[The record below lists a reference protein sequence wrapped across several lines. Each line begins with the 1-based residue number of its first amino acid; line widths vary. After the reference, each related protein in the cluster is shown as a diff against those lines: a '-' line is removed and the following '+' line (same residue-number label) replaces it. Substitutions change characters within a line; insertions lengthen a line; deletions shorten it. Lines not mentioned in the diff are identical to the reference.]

1 MSARVNTVSINSQF
15 DGGAIEVLAASDPAN
30 IRLALRPDNAAD
42 FKQWFYFRVLSPV
55 GQPLVMQIE
64 NAAEA
69 AYPNG
74 WPGYQAVA
82 SHDRQ
87 TWFRVPSRYEQGML
101 KIEYT
106 PTQATTWFSYFEPY
120 SWERHLNLLA
130 WAQAQPDVQLTDVG
144 LTVQGRP
151 LSMLRIGTPAAHKK
165 RVWVIA
171 RQHPG
176 ETMAEWFVEG
186 LLEKLCAVHPQ
197 DINQEADAVS
207 TTSATTSA
215 LTNCVWYVIPNMN
228 PDGAYLG
235 NLRTNAAGANLN
247 REWLEPSATR
257 SPEVLAVR
265 EAIAHIGVDLF
276 LDVHGDEGLPY
287 VFIEG
292 GESLPSF
299 SDSQRAAQA
308 RFFAAFLETSADF
321 QTEQGYP
328 PGADT
333 KTNLSLASKYIGHTH
348 GCLSMTLEMPFKDN
362 ANQPNPRVGWN
373 GARSKALGAACVQ
386 PILAALQ

>member
-1 MSARVNTVSINSQF
+1 M
-15 DGGAIEVLAASDPAN
+15 
-30 IRLALRPDNAAD
+30 
-42 FKQWFYFRVLSPV
+42 
-55 GQPLVMQIE
+55 
-64 NAAEA
+64 
-69 AYPNG
+69 
-74 WPGYQAVA
+74 
-82 SHDRQ
+82 
-87 TWFRVPSRYEQGML
+87 
-101 KIEYT
+101 
-106 PTQATTWFSYFEPY
+106 
-120 SWERHLNLLA
+120 
-130 WAQAQPDVQLTDVG
+130 QLTDVG

-186 LLEKLCAVHPQ
+186 LLEKLCA
-197 DINQEADAVS
+197 ADAKD
-207 TTSATTSA
+207 AD
-215 LTNCVWYVIPNMN
+215 CVWYVIPNMN

-247 REWLEPSATR
+247 REWLEPSATH

-265 EAIAHIGVDLF
+265 EAMAQIGVDLF

-308 RFFAAFLETSADF
+308 RFFTAFLEASTDF

-362 ANQPNPRVGWN
+362 ANRPDPEVGWN

-386 PILAALQ
+386 PILAALELPSSAASN